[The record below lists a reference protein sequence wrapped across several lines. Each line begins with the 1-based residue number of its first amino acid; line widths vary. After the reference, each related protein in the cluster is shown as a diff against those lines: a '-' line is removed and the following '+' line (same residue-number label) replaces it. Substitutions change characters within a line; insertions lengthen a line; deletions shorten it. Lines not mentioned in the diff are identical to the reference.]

1 MAVHSSFCTGW
12 VFSYDLDAAAQAN
25 RDEIAKLAEV
35 GLGAALSRPC
45 AWGMVAACCAVLCCA
60 VLTQWLRL
68 PGLWLSVQ
76 MCTQLVLEFS
86 PVLQLP
92 YSNIR

>member
-60 VLTQWLRL
+60 VLCCAVLCCAD
-68 PGLWLSVQ
+68 SVAQ
-76 MCTQLVLEFS
+76 TAGTLAVCTNVHTAS
-86 PVLQLP
+86 A
-92 YSNIR
+92 